1 MVICKLSIQG
11 GKLMFSDEEL
21 KTIHKSLDDYI
32 TDYEEMDS
40 TKIVP
45 IIFKIEDILTNRG
58 VFIEEAN

>member
-1 MVICKLSIQG
+1 
-11 GKLMFSDEEL
+11 MFSNEEL

-40 TKIVP
+40 TKIAP

-58 VFIEEAN
+58 VFINSACDS

>member
-1 MVICKLSIQG
+1 
-11 GKLMFSDEEL
+11 MFTNEEL

-58 VFIEEAN
+58 VFINKEAE